1 MSELLLRKALACR
14 DRIGRIR
21 TRLPADPQTVLKDEL
36 LEAFLSFQLFL
47 LIQDAVDLAVHLVAT
62 RGLAVPSS
70 QREAF
75 EALAQSGLIAP
86 DTASAMGAAAALRN
100 RIAHTY
106 GDVDPVRIVRET
118 PAGLESVSRF
128 LDEITP
134 ALTE

>member
-14 DRIGRIR
+14 DRIARIR
-21 TRLPADPQTVLKDEL
+21 ARLPADAEAVLKDEL
-36 LEAFLSFQLFL
+36 LEAFISFQLFL
-47 LIQDAVDLAVHLVAT
+47 LIQDAVDLAVHLVAA

-75 EALAQSGLIAP
+75 ESLAKAGLISHE
-86 DTASAMGAAAALRN
+86 TAAAMGAAAGLRN

-106 GDVDPVRIVRET
+106 GDVDPVRVVRET

-128 LDEITP
+128 IDEITLV
-134 ALTE
+134 LTA